1 MHIRLKNFLLLVL
14 RVEYDL
20 KLYCSLQQLYS
31 VGLDSRL
38 EGVYKQKNKI
48 LLLNILSFIHKYSIA
63 LLYQNSYLNSL
74 SADIFT

>member
-20 KLYCSLQQLYS
+20 KQLYS

>member
-14 RVEYDL
+14 RVDYDL
-20 KLYCSLQQLYS
+20 NCSIQQLYS

-48 LLLNILSFIHKYSIA
+48 LLPNILSFIHKYLIA